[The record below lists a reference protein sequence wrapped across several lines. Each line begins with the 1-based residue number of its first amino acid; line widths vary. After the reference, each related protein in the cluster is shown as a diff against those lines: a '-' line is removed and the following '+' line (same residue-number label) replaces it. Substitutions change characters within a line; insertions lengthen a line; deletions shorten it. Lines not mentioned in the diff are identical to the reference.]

1 MKARTFLAAAI
12 LLVSVSL
19 SAQETET
26 KETIAYSNITEFGLI
41 TASPK
46 GVGLEATTAHGI
58 SFNKTHHLGLGV
70 GIGMS
75 WHEYSNTAYMP
86 IFVNYRCYFKP
97 NNSFSPHVNIAVGGL
112 VPREG
117 YGIYSSI
124 TMGFRAGKFS
134 FSSGLSFTPI
144 FDDSDRH
151 YIFSDPYWRPK
162 AEWYYPFGITLK
174 WGFTF

>member
-75 WHEYSNTAYMP
+75 WHELA
-86 IFVNYRCYFKP
+86 
-97 NNSFSPHVNIAVGGL
+97 
-112 VPREG
+112 
-117 YGIYSSI
+117 
-124 TMGFRAGKFS
+124 
-134 FSSGLSFTPI
+134 
-144 FDDSDRH
+144 
-151 YIFSDPYWRPK
+151 
-162 AEWYYPFGITLK
+162 
-174 WGFTF
+174 